1 MRDDTP
7 CMKGVVA
14 PGAAPV
20 NSLINQLIN
29 EYMNKSNQKYK
40 GQHALHQRRLND
52 VLVPGG
58 APVKFE

>member
-1 MRDDTP
+1 
-7 CMKGVVA
+7 MKGVVA

-40 GQHALHQRRLND
+40 GQHALHQRRLSD